1 MTDLTPPQA
10 AALIIADDDGERES
24 LVVALEEEGFA
35 VTAHAPTDNLNYLED
50 ALPDIVLLEGG
61 TSPDSELDI
70 CRGIQKMANVP
81 VVVMSAN
88 SDETQV
94 VLALELGAADY
105 ITKPVRRREIVARL
119 RAVLR
124 RTGRQGMELSKS
136 QSHESPRTTKP
147 LIVGPVEIQLEAR
160 RVLVNGEPVELSRR
174 DFDLLVI
181 LASPP
186 GKVRTREELFDRV
199 WPDSELADMRTL
211 DKHIRRLRK
220 RIEPGSDQ
228 PRYLVTVHGIGFR
241 LDDSE

>member
-1 MTDLTPPQA
+1 MTGLILPQSGIV
-10 AALIIADDDGERES
+10 IIADNNAERES
-24 LVVALEEEGFA
+24 LVVALEQEGFA
-35 VTAHAPTDNLNYLED
+35 VTAHAPTDNLDYLED
-50 ALPDIVLLEGG
+50 ALPDIVLLEDG

-70 CRGIQKMANVP
+70 FREIQKMANVP

-105 ITKPVRRREIVARL
+105 ITKPMRRREVVARL

-124 RTGRQGMELSKS
+124 RTGRQGMEQAKA
-136 QSHESPRTTKP
+136 QPHESPRTTKR
-147 LIVGPVEIQLEAR
+147 L
-160 RVLVNGEPVELSRR
+160 LVNGEPVELSRR

-199 WPDSELADMRTL
+199 WPDSQLADMRTL
-211 DKHIRRLRK
+211 DKHIRRLRAK
-220 RIEPGSDQ
+220 IEPGSDQ
-228 PRYLVTVHGIGFR
+228 PHYLVTVHGIGFR

>member
-1 MTDLTPPQA
+1 MTGLILPQSGIV
-10 AALIIADDDGERES
+10 IIADNNAERES
-24 LVVALEEEGFA
+24 LVVALEQEGFA
-35 VTAHAPTDNLNYLED
+35 VTAHAPTDNLDYLED
-50 ALPDIVLLEGG
+50 ALPDIVLLEDG

-70 CRGIQKMANVP
+70 FREIQKMANVP

-105 ITKPVRRREIVARL
+105 ITKPMRRREVVARL

-124 RTGRQGMELSKS
+124 RTGRQGMEQAKA
-136 QSHESPRTTKP
+136 QPHESPRTTKR
-147 LIVGPVEIQLEAR
+147 LIVGPIEIQLEAR

-199 WPDSELADMRTL
+199 WPDSQLADMRTL
-211 DKHIRRLRK
+211 DKHIRRLRAK
-220 RIEPGSDQ
+220 IEPGSDQ
-228 PRYLVTVHGIGFR
+228 PHYLVTVHGIGFR

>member
-1 MTDLTPPQA
+1 MTDLTPQHTGV
-10 AALIIADDDGERES
+10 LIIAGDDGERES
-24 LVVALEEEGFA
+24 LVVALEQEGFA
-35 VTAHAPTDNLNYLED
+35 VTAHAPTDNLDYLED
-50 ALPDIVLLEGG
+50 ALPDIVLLEDG
-61 TSPDSELDI
+61 TSPSSELDI
-70 CRGIQKMANVP
+70 CREIQKMANVP

-88 SDETQV
+88 SDQTQV

-105 ITKPVRRREIVARL
+105 ITKPTRRREVVARL

-124 RTGRQGMELSKS
+124 RTGQQAEEQSKAR
-136 QSHESPRTTKP
+136 SHDSWRTNEP
-147 LIVGPVEIQLEAR
+147 LIVGPIEIQLEAR
-160 RVLVNGEPVELSRR
+160 RVLINGEPVDLSRR
-174 DFDLLVI
+174 DFDLLVM